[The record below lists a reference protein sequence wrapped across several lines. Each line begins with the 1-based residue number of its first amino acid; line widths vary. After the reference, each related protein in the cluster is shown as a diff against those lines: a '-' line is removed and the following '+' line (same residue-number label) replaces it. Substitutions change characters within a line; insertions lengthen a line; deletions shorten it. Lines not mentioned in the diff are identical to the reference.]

1 MRLEAHRAIAF
12 LVSEHNWMVGSGA
25 KKGGRERER
34 ERERENEGSGEDNR
48 GFVFLG
54 RDEKKTQS
62 VS

>member
-34 ERERENEGSGEDNR
+34 ENEGSWQDNC
-48 GFVFLG
+48 GCAFVA
-54 RDEKKTQS
+54 ET
-62 VS
+62 